1 MDLSPRIRDETQTDI
16 CRTELQK
23 QYLSPKANA
32 FSIDSILGQR
42 SVKNSEIVEVHT
54 TRDHELPATP
64 PLADSPPKSII
75 SDDSSS
81 DYKARASTTPPLS
94 PEPYTGSLPNV
105 KCRLETKDLWDK
117 FNDIGTEMIITK
129 TGRRMFPTV
138 RASFSG
144 LEADA
149 SYVILLDIVPI
160 DNKRYRY
167 AYHRSSWLV
176 AGKADPPLP
185 TRLCSHPDG
194 PFSGQQLQ
202 KQTISFE
209 KLKLTNNL
217 MDKNG
222 QIILNSM
229 HKYQPRLHIVKR
241 EPDDKSSVNDLE
253 NEEYRTF
260 VFPETVFIGVTAYQN
275 QLITKLKIESNPFAK
290 GFRDSSRLSDIER
303 ETMENLLNKHGFPRV
318 PFPFPIDEDSLKYR
332 DTFLSR
338 DGMFPFGMMP
348 TSNAMLPGLPLHTLD
363 SRMIPSY
370 NSVLINGQQMTSE
383 HEAILRSNI
392 IRNSL
397 QSSPPSSL
405 HSSHMYRYHPYLSK
419 SGHV

>member
-1 MDLSPRIRDETQTDI
+1 MDLSPRIQNDCQTDI
-16 CRTELQK
+16 CRTEFQK

-32 FSIDSILGQR
+32 FSIDSLLGQR
-42 SVKNSEIVEVHT
+42 DVKSQDIIEEHS
-54 TRDHELPATP
+54 TRDHELPTTP
-64 PLADSPPKSII
+64 PHADSPPQSII
-75 SDDSSS
+75 TDDSSS
-81 DYKARASTTPPLS
+81 DYKARGTKTPPVE

-138 RASFSG
+138 RASFTG

-149 SYVILLDIVPI
+149 SYVILLDIVPV

-176 AGKADPPLP
+176 AGKADPPLS
-185 TRLCSHPDG
+185 TRLCQHPDA
-194 PFSGQQLQ
+194 PFSGLQLQ

-217 MDKNG
+217 LDKNG

-229 HKYQPRLHIVKR
+229 HKYQPRVHIVKR
-241 EPDDKSSVNDLE
+241 QADDKSPITDLE
-253 NEEYRTF
+253 NEEHRTF

-303 ETMENLLNKHGFPRV
+303 ETMESLLNKHGFPRV
-318 PFPFPIDEDSLKYR
+318 PFPFQIDD
-332 DTFLSR
+332 DTFQQREAFLTR
-338 DGMFPFGMMP
+338 DGIFPFGMLP
-348 TSNAMLPGLPLHTLD
+348 TSTAMLPSLPFASID
-363 SRMIPSY
+363 SRLMPSY
-370 NSVLINGQQMTSE
+370 NSVLINNPSE
-383 HEAILRSNI
+383 HEAMFRSSMLRSP
-392 IRNSL
+392 L
-397 QSSPPSSL
+397 QPAPVSSL
-405 HSSHMYRYHPYLSK
+405 HSNHMYRYHPYLSK
-419 SGHV
+419 PGHA